1 MFVEEIAKEV
11 LSHHDKV
18 GGGGGLGCNTK
29 HKRNTQPNTNTEEE
43 VISYIPT
50 TYMSIVPHH
59 TILNVTYL
67 SYSVFEKK

>member
-18 GGGGGLGCNTK
+18 GGGLGCNTK
-29 HKRNTQPNTNTEEE
+29 HKRNTTEHRTPNTEE

-50 TYMSIVPHH
+50 TY
-59 TILNVTYL
+59 
-67 SYSVFEKK
+67 E